1 MAAKDIEKLKEKFEK
16 DLNSKLFLP
25 LAEEYRK
32 EGMLDEAIAALQTG
46 LDKHKAYTSARV
58 LLGKIYLEKGMLDE
72 ARKEFEN
79 VTASVPDNLFAHKKL
94 AEIYRDTGEATLAI
108 KAFKSIL
115 RLNPMD
121 EESLN
126 SLKDLESVAAPR
138 LADQGQTAAADAGAE
153 LKMPEEAADVLTYNE
168 QISEEIS
175 VEAADVQV
183 EQSEEDLNAFKESL
197 FGNKGPADEENEVE
211 TVQEEAVVEPVQ
223 DLTFEDVAEEVSQE
237 TTQEDVPETAVPAA
251 EFEQGFSFDDLGEDV
266 APEEVSAEETT
277 AAEVAETAGI
287 GDFMEGFAEIETAAP
302 PPESAAEGLDAAD
315 RFVAEGNFSEA
326 MGIYRKHLSSDPN
339 NKAVLQRVDELRA
352 LLKLLGKDKEVLIAK
367 LDAFLQGINKR
378 RDEFFGRS

>member
-1 MAAKDIEKLKEKFEK
+1 MGIKDIEKLKEKFEK

-32 EGMLDEAIAALQTG
+32 EGMLDEAIEVLQTG

-79 VTASVPDNLFAHKKL
+79 VIASVPDNLFAHKKL
-94 AEIYRDTGEATLAI
+94 AEIYRDTGEAELAI

-126 SLKDLESVAAPR
+126 SLRDLESVAAPR
-138 LADQGQTAAADAGAE
+138 LADQGQTAVADAGAE
-153 LKMPEEAADVLTYNE
+153 LKMPEETADVLTYNE

-197 FGNKGPADEENEVE
+197 FGNKGPADEEIEVE

-237 TTQEDVPETAVPAA
+237 DIPVAAVSAA
-251 EFEQGFSFDDLGEDV
+251 EFEQGFSFDDVAEEV

-277 AAEVAETAGI
+277 AAEVAEAAGI

-302 PPESAAEGLDAAD
+302 RPESAAEGLDAAD
-315 RFVAEGNFSEA
+315 RFVAEGNFSGA

-339 NKAVLQRVDELRA
+339 NKVVLQRVDELRA

>member
-1 MAAKDIEKLKEKFEK
+1 MGTKDIEKLKEKFEK

-32 EGMLDEAIAALQTG
+32 EGMLDEAIEALQTG

-79 VTASVPDNLFAHKKL
+79 VIASVPDNLFAHKKL
-94 AEIYRDTGEATLAI
+94 AEIYRDTGEAELAI
-108 KAFKSIL
+108 KAFKAIL

-138 LADQGQTAAADAGAE
+138 LADQGQTAVADASAE
-153 LKMPEEAADVLTYNE
+153 LKMPEETADVLTYNE

-197 FGNKGPADEENEVE
+197 FGNKGPADEEIEVE

-237 TTQEDVPETAVPAA
+237 DIPVAAVSAA
-251 EFEQGFSFDDLGEDV
+251 EFEQGFSFDDVAEEV

-277 AAEVAETAGI
+277 AAEVAEAAGI

-302 PPESAAEGLDAAD
+302 RPESAAESLDAAD
-315 RFVAEGNFSEA
+315 RFVAEGNFSGA

-339 NKAVLQRVDELRA
+339 NKVVLQRVDELRA